1 MNLDQFYLL
10 NKDVAASELSKC
22 CGAANWIR
30 LMMDYFPFQS
40 KEEVLHLSQDIWDEH
55 CSENDWLEAFAH
67 HPKIG
72 DTASLE
78 KRFASTKDWAGNEQS
93 GVKEAD
99 STILQQLLQYNE
111 AYEQKFGFIFIVCAT
126 GKSAEEMLELLK
138 QRINNIY
145 EDEIKIA
152 AAEQSKITAIRINK
166 LLS

>member
-1 MNLDQFYLL
+1 MTLEQFNSL
-10 NKDVAASELSKC
+10 NKDVAATELEKC
-22 CGAANWIR
+22 CGSSNWIK
-30 LMMDYFPFQS
+30 LMMSHFPFTS
-40 KEEVLHLSQDIWDEH
+40 KEALLSLAEEIWSQD
-55 CSENDWLEAFAH
+55 CSENDWLQAFTH

-78 KRFASTKDWAGNEQS
+78 KKFASTKDWAGNEQS

-99 STILQQLLQYNE
+99 SAVIQQLLEYNE

-126 GKSAEEMLELLK
+126 GKSAAEMLNMLK
-138 QRINNIY
+138 QRINNNY

-152 AAEQSKITAIRINK
+152 ATEQCKITAIRINK